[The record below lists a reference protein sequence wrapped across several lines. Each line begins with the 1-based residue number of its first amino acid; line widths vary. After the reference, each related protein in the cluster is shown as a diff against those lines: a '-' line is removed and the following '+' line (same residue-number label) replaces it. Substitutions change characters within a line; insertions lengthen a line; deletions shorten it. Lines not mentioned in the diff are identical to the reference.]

1 MLPDSGETRALLH
14 TVARLHYVRELSQV
28 KIARQLGLST
38 ATISRLLAKA
48 RSEGIVRI
56 EVRDLNAP
64 DDLADRIKSALNLR
78 RVSVTEL
85 PAASLPGG
93 LSVPL
98 GAMIQAQ
105 KLTAGAVVAIG
116 WGRAVCAV
124 IEAGLPPLQ
133 GVHVVPATGGLQQQ
147 APHFQI
153 NEFVRMAA
161 DQMGGL
167 PHFIHAPYLPSADTL
182 PLFLA
187 DPAIASSVALW
198 DRIDVAVMGVGQP
211 PALTP
216 PEASVATASEQRLVT
231 AAGDVIRHYFDAEGA
246 IIDWEGESRMIA
258 VSASQLRRAPLC
270 IGLVAGPAK
279 AGAVIGAAR
288 SGLISALVTDAQ
300 TAEAVLELL
309 DTARTGSRTHQV

>member
-1 MLPDSGETRALLH
+1 MLPDSGESRALLH

-85 PAASLPGG
+85 SAASLPGG

-105 KLTAGAVVAIG
+105 GLTAGAVVAIG

-167 PHFIHAPYLPSADTL
+167 PHFIHAPYLPSAETL

-187 DPAIASSVALW
+187 DPSIASSVALW

-216 PEASVATASEQRLVT
+216 PEASVATASEHRLVT

-258 VSASQLRRAPLC
+258 ASASQLRRAPLC
-270 IGLVAGPAK
+270 IGVVASPAK
-279 AGAVIGAAR
+279 AGAVIGAAHA
-288 SGLISALVTDAQ
+288 GLINALVTDVQ
-300 TAEAVLELL
+300 TAEAVLDLL
-309 DTARTGSRTHQV
+309 ARRTGTPDT